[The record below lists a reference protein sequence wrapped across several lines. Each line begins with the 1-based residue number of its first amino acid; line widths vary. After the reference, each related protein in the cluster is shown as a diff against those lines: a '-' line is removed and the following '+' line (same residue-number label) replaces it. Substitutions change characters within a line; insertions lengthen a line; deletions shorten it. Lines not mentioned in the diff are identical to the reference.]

1 MDEQKAQQAS
11 ATAADAVQE
20 TLALIASTR
29 QSVRSPSPCSYIASF
44 SVCQRSGLVLKAIST
59 AYLHH
64 CVNSN
69 VGARTDQKLAWC

>member
-44 SVCQRSGLVLKAIST
+44 SVCQCSGLVLKP
-59 AYLHH
+59 
-64 CVNSN
+64 
-69 VGARTDQKLAWC
+69 